1 MIQLQDYLIVIT
13 MGTLFGTIARIVLLQ
28 VDYKQYPGYPHGY
41 IIHLSLGFI
50 ASALG
55 AIAIPALLDK
65 DFTAFTFLA
74 LAAQQFRE
82 IRTQE
87 RTTLESQEE
96 SEIIPRGKDYIEGI
110 ARTFEGRNYLAM
122 FSAFAT
128 AFATQVGLNTF
139 AHGWWLGVVIGVI
152 TLFISRTFMSGRV
165 IGDICQV
172 EPAQLYFKG
181 PTLMIEGI
189 AIANIGLKE
198 RREQILRDGLALMIH
213 PKNDNARATIHD
225 VGQRMAI
232 AHTAGA
238 ILGTKKDEDIPEFS
252 PILRKNIDTG
262 AVAMYMMPM
271 EPDVKA
277 LVEAVNRTPVLETA
291 YSKPLAS
298 KAGRYA
304 AD

>member
-1 MIQLQDYLIVIT
+1 MMQLQDYLIVIT
-13 MGTLFGTIARIVLLQ
+13 IGTLFGTIARTVLLRI
-28 VDYKQYPGYPHGY
+28 DYKQYPGYPHGY
-41 IIHLSLGFI
+41 IIHLSQGFI

-55 AIAIPALLDK
+55 AVAIPALLEK

-96 SEIIPRGKDYIEGI
+96 LELIPRGKDYIEGI

-122 FSAFAT
+122 LSAFTT
-128 AFATQVGLNTF
+128 AFATQVGLTF
-139 AHGWWLGVVIGVI
+139 ANGWWLGVVVGFL
-152 TLFISRTFMSGRV
+152 TLLISHRYMSGMV
-165 IGDICQV
+165 IGHICQV
-172 EPAQLYFKG
+172 EPAELYFKG
-181 PTLMIEGI
+181 PSLMIEDVV
-189 AIANIGLKE
+189 IANVGLKQ
-198 RREQILRDGLALMIH
+198 RREEILRGGLAVKIR

-225 VGQRMAI
+225 IGQRMAI

-238 ILGTKKDEDIPEFS
+238 ILGTKKEVDIPEFS
-252 PILRKNIDTG
+252 PILRKNADG
-262 AVAMYMMPM
+262 AVLMYIMPV
-271 EPDVKA
+271 ERDIKA

-291 YSKPLAS
+291 YSKPLAT